1 MKENAWPGK
10 QENFFRQIAKKT
22 TERLSKNSMASLF
35 LAFQDSSIG
44 DLVSDWLTDLVSEL
58 TFDDYNDYNDND
70 RDRDIESDLVN

>member
-1 MKENAWPGK
+1 
-10 QENFFRQIAKKT
+10 
-22 TERLSKNSMASLF
+22 MASLF